1 MGLNWNFKQPIDP
14 VSKFIVEKQLKLG
27 LTRRMK
33 CTSYLSLLTGNL
45 SGVADYQHNK
55 RLFGYPITRS
65 MVMQSSEVLE
75 DVTATLVTIKSIAN
89 DVEDPVIND
98 AISLSIGELINYI
111 TSYQYEAEQ
120 RITHNSE
127 QRERGYYE

>member
-1 MGLNWNFKQPIDP
+1 
-14 VSKFIVEKQLKLG
+14 
-27 LTRRMK
+27 
-33 CTSYLSLLTGNL
+33 
-45 SGVADYQHNK
+45 
-55 RLFGYPITRS
+55 
-65 MVMQSSEVLE
+65 MQSSKVLE
-75 DVTATLVTIKSIAN
+75 DVTTTLVVIKSIAD
-89 DVEDPVIND
+89 DVEDPVISD